1 MNAAVRLVA
10 WILAVVLVTLPI
22 VAVLNGWIAAER
34 WPMHRLQVTGEFQQ
48 VPDAAIREAVLPHV
62 GGGFFAVRLSDV
74 RSAVAALPWV
84 KEVEVRKRWPDLL
97 EVAIVEHRA
106 FARWGGDRLLS
117 DRGELF
123 EVDPGLMPTGLPELV
138 GPDTQVGEVVALYQQ
153 SIERFRPT
161 GVRVRGVSLSA
172 RGGWDIVLADGTEV
186 VLGRNDPERRLARFA
201 RLLPQLRAGEE
212 RTLVRADLRYTN
224 GFALVWAEP
233 EAGATPGA
241 SVMNIA
247 GHPRT

>member
-1 MNAAVRLVA
+1 MNAAVRLAA

-34 WPMHRLQVTGEFQQ
+34 WPMHRLQVTGEFQH
-48 VPDAAIREAVLPHV
+48 VADSAIREAVLPHV
-62 GGGFFAVRLSDV
+62 GGGFFAVRLGDV

-97 EVAIVEHRA
+97 EVAVVEHRA
-106 FARWGGDRLLS
+106 FARWGGERLLS

-123 EVDPGLMPTGLPELV
+123 EVAPGSMPAGLPELE

-153 SIERFRPT
+153 SIERFRNS
-161 GVRVRGVSLSA
+161 GARVRGVSLSA
-172 RGGWDIVLADGTEV
+172 RGGWDIALTDGTQV
-186 VLGRNDPERRLARFA
+186 VLGRSDPERRLARFA
-201 RLLPQLRAGEE
+201 RLLPQLRAAEE
-212 RTLVRADLRYTN
+212 RVLVRADLRYTN

-241 SVMNIA
+241 SVTNIA

>member
-22 VAVLNGWIAAER
+22 VAVLNGWIASER

-62 GGGFFAVRLSDV
+62 GGGFFAVRLADV
-74 RSAVAALPWV
+74 HGAVAALPWV

-97 EVAIVEHRA
+97 EVAVVEHRA

-123 EVDPGLMPTGLPELV
+123 EVDQGLLPTGLPELA
-138 GPDTQVGEVVALYQQ
+138 GPDAQVAEVVALYQQ
-153 SIERFRPT
+153 SIERFRHS

-201 RLLPQLRAGEE
+201 RLLPQLRAADE

-224 GFALVWAEP
+224 GFALVWAKP
-233 EAGATPGA
+233 EAAATPG
-241 SVMNIA
+241 SGVMNIA